1 MLGPIDTIRVFTTDL
16 PKAIAFYR
24 DALEMK
30 LAISDETMAI
40 FANGET
46 KLMLEAIDPQDEDEA
61 MELVGRLTGISFAV
75 ADIRAAYAALSDKK
89 VRFDGRPELQPWGGA
104 LAYFFDTDDNILT
117 LIQYPLPD

>member
-61 MELVGRLTGISFAV
+61 IELVGRLRISALLMPPFPTKRCDLTV
-75 ADIRAAYAALSDKK
+75 ARSYSPGVGHWPISS
-89 VRFDGRPELQPWGGA
+89 
-104 LAYFFDTDDNILT
+104 
-117 LIQYPLPD
+117 IQTTTF